1 MKPIHFPPRPAR
13 GLLLGALLVLCAH
26 PQHASATTFGQD
38 GATKVQQP
46 AKDQPFD
53 RRYTDFVYRLI
64 FEVMHFLSDNV
75 D

>member
-1 MKPIHFPPRPAR
+1 MKPIHFPPAPAR
-13 GLLLGALLVLCAH
+13 ILLLGALLVFSAH
-26 PQHASATTFGQD
+26 ARHASVATFAQNGTTWVKQ
-38 GATKVQQP
+38 A
-46 AKDQPFD
+46 AKEQPFD